1 MKRLIVLLLL
11 LLPLGAFAQEVK
23 IAYVNVNEVMMALP
37 DVSNMER
44 DIAALNEKYTAEMKL
59 LENDYQKKAADYVA
73 QQDSLTENIKLRRMQ
88 DIEDLRTKMENFG
101 QIAQQ
106 DVQKKYEELFQ
117 PIQQKVQN
125 AIKAIGDEKGYTYIF
140 NNNGLLYISPNAT
153 DATPFVR
160 TKLGL

>member
-1 MKRLIVLLLL
+1 MKRLIVLLLS

-37 DVSNMER
+37 DVSNMEKQ
-44 DIAALNEKYTAEMKL
+44 IAALNEKYTAEMKL

-88 DIEDLRTKMENFG
+88 DIEDIRTKMENFG

-125 AIKAIGDEKGYTYIF
+125 AIKAVGDEKGYTYIF
-140 NNNGLLYISPNAT
+140 NPNGLLYISPDAT
-153 DATPFVR
+153 DATPLVR
-160 TKLGL
+160 AKLGL